1 MERSLN
7 LAEAERLLNLWPRP
21 YAGAVVEGS
30 LRRDA
35 ERNRQRILDAARR
48 LYAESGLRASHD
60 DVARAAGVGVG
71 TVYRRFPDRE
81 SLQAAVFDRQLD
93 EVVRLAEAAQARPDP
108 WPALRDFLV
117 AVLELQAGDKGL
129 RDLLAGAPDA
139 SAAAGRARGRI
150 APVVGD
156 MLGRAQ
162 REGRVRPDLT
172 VTDLSLVPVMVGAI
186 IEATR
191 AVDPD
196 QWRRTLALLL
206 DGLEPRPGAG
216 PLPAAALSPA
226 AFDQVLGGG

>member
-1 MERSLN
+1 MKWRDFSTSVR
-7 LAEAERLLNLWPRP
+7 RLYP
-21 YAGAVVEGS
+21 GVVVEGSS

-48 LYAESGLRASHD
+48 LYAETGLRASHD

-81 SLQAAVFDRQLD
+81 SLHAAVFDRQLD
-93 EVVRLAEAAQARPDP
+93 EVVALAEAARERPDP
-108 WPALRDFLV
+108 WPALRDFL
-117 AVLELQAGDKGL
+117 AEVLERQAGDRGL
-129 RDLLAGAPDA
+129 RDLLGGAPDA

-156 MLGRAQ
+156 MLARAQ
-162 REGRVRPDLT
+162 RAGRVRPDLT
-172 VTDLSLVPVMVGAI
+172 VTDLALVPVMVGAV

-191 AVDPD
+191 EVDPD

-206 DGLEPRPGAG
+206 DGLEPGGG

-226 AFDQVLGGG
+226 AFERVLGGG